1 MQRLLASASAVF
13 FGAVALLVLGFAGC
27 SKSGGGAAAGAP
39 RFAFV
44 TNGPSEFWTL
54 AAAGVAAA
62 KAEVGCETLVRMPAS
77 GAVDEQ
83 KRLLEDVMALGV
95 QGIAVSPCDPDN
107 LTPLLDQLAKQT
119 LLITHDSDAPKSQ
132 RRCFVGI
139 DNYDAGRLAGKLLAE
154 ACPNGGP
161 VVLFLGNLDQDNA
174 KRRRQG
180 LLDELAGRVRDPQ
193 RFDPAG
199 SVLTVGKFEVRA
211 TFTDQFDRQKTKAQ
225 AQDAMTRW
233 PDLVGMVGMFAYQPP
248 ILLDVLRSAQ
258 KLGAVQIVA
267 FDEDAQTLQGIVDGH
282 VHATVVQDPY
292 EYGHQSILLLD
303 RLHKAGD
310 EPKRAALL
318 PPNGVLDVPVR
329 ALRKADVP
337 GFQQDL
343 AKKLGKK

>member
-1 MQRLLASASAVF
+1 MRRLCVLFA
-13 FGAVALLVLGFAGC
+13 ALLGGLFACG
-27 SKSGGGAAAGAP
+27 KGAPAGGGAAAP

-44 TNGPSEFWTL
+44 TNGPSEFWSL

-83 KRLLEDVMALGV
+83 KRLLEDVLALGV

-107 LTPLLDQLAKQT
+107 LTPLLDQLAAKT

-139 DNYDAGRLAGKLLAE
+139 DNYDAGRLAGKQLVE

-161 VVLFLGNLDQDNA
+161 IVLFLGNLDQDNA

-180 LLDELAGRVRDPQ
+180 LLDELAGRARDPQ

-199 SVLTVGKFEVRA
+199 SVLTVGRFEVRA
-211 TFTDQFDRQKTKAQ
+211 TFTDQFDRQKTKEQ
-225 AQDAMTRW
+225 AQDALTRW

-258 KLGAVQIVA
+258 KLSAVKIVA
-267 FDEDAQTLQGIVDGH
+267 FDEDQATLQGIVDGH

-292 EYGHQSILLLD
+292 EYGHQSILLLHK
-303 RLHKAGD
+303 LHTAAD
-310 EPKRAALL
+310 EAARAALL

-337 GFQQDL
+337 GFQADL
-343 AKKLGKK
+343 AKKLGRK